1 MDEEH
6 LRVLLVI
13 AGIPLFWLF
22 VVYPLKWVINKLWP
36 ESKIKQF
43 LFKTR

>member
-1 MDEEH
+1 MDIDQY
-6 LRVLLVI
+6 RGLLVI
-13 AGIPLFWLF
+13 AAIPIAWL
-22 VVYPLKWVINKLWP
+22 VIVYPLKWVINKLWP